1 MAIEGPL
8 KELGLHDVF
17 QLLDLSRKTGVLR
30 VTSPLRRNQGTV
42 YFDQGAVVAAEI
54 RSNPHPLGELL
65 LRSGKITDAELERA
79 RATQQSGD
87 NRRLGEILVELG
99 AVGQRELERLV
110 RMQIEEVVF
119 EVIGWREGYFSFVEG
134 PLGGLR
140 TEVGVRIPTEA
151 LLMEGARR
159 IDEWSRIERQVPH
172 LGVVPALATGAAQ
185 REAVLDLRPPEW
197 EVLAL
202 IDGNRDL
209 REMAAAIGR
218 SEFDVAKTVFGLY
231 SSGVVTLED
240 PRRVEVDVA
249 RPQRIEDTLAEVGQL
264 LDAGEVE
271 TARLEAE
278 ALAAGYPNDPRTHLA
293 AAHVQLAAGHAR
305 EAEAAA
311 RRALGLD
318 PALSDAHRLLG
329 DALLAQGQ
337 FGDAAAWWERWL
349 GLPRDVGDD
358 PRLRG
363 RVTEALTA
371 TRALQGYL
379 KGHNDR

>member
-42 YFDQGAVVAAEI
+42 YFDQGAVVAAEV

-65 LRSGKITDAELERA
+65 LHSGKVMEAELQRACEMQER
-79 RATQQSGD
+79 GD
-87 NRRLGEILVELG
+87 PRRLGEILVELG
-99 AVGQRELERLV
+99 VVTRRELERLV
-110 RMQIEEVVF
+110 RLQIEEVVF
-119 EVIGWREGYFSFVEG
+119 EVIGWREGYFSFAEG

-140 TEVGVRIPTEA
+140 TEAGIRIPTEA

-172 LGVVPALATGAAQ
+172 LGVVPALATGATQ
-185 REAVLDLRPPEW
+185 REAVLDLLPPEW

-202 IDGNRDL
+202 IDGTRNL
-209 REMAAAIGR
+209 REIAAALGR

-231 SSGVVTLED
+231 SSGVVTLHD
-240 PRRVEVDVA
+240 PCRSEVEVG
-249 RPQRIEDTLAEVGQL
+249 RSHGLEDTLVDLARL
-264 LDAGEVE
+264 LETGDIE

-278 ALAAGYPNDPRTHLA
+278 ALAAGYPNDPRTHLTA
-293 AAHVQLAAGHAR
+293 AEVQLAAGRPR

-318 PALSDAHRLLG
+318 PALGDAHRLLG
-329 DALLAQGQ
+329 DALLAQGLL
-337 FGDAAAWWERWL
+337 GDAAGWWERWL
-349 GLPRDVGDD
+349 
-358 PRLRG
+358 RLQGHAGEDATLQG
-363 RVTEALTA
+363 RVTKAVAAARELE
-371 TRALQGYL
+371 GYL
-379 KGHNDR
+379 KGRHGG

>member
-65 LRSGKITDAELERA
+65 LRSGKITESELARA
-79 RATQQSGD
+79 RASQEAGD
-87 NRRLGEILVELG
+87 TRRLGEILVELG
-99 AVGQRELERLV
+99 AVTSRELDRLI
-110 RMQIEEVVF
+110 RLQIEEVVF

-134 PLGGLR
+134 PLGGVR
-140 TEVGVRIPTEA
+140 PETGIRIPTEA

-172 LGVVPALATGAAQ
+172 LGVVPSLATGAGE

-202 IDGNRDL
+202 IEGTRDL
-209 REMAAAIGR
+209 REMAAALGR

-231 SSGVVTLED
+231 SSGVVTLHD
-240 PRRVEVDVA
+240 PRRVEVDVG
-249 RPQRIEDTLAEVGQL
+249 RPQRIEDTLAELGRL
-264 LDAGEVE
+264 LEAGDVE

-293 AAHVQLAAGHAR
+293 AAQVQLAAGRAR

-318 PALSDAHRLLG
+318 PALGDAHRFLG
-329 DALLAQGQ
+329 DALLAQGH

-349 GLPRDVGDD
+349 ALPRDAAEDV
-358 PRLRG
+358 RLREH
-363 RVTEALTA
+363 VTKAVAAART
-371 TRALQGYL
+371 LQSYL
-379 KGHNDR
+379 KERHDR

>member
-17 QLLDLSRKTGVLR
+17 HLLDLSRKTGVLR
-30 VTSPLRRNQGTV
+30 VTSPLRRNQGTI

-54 RSNPHPLGELL
+54 RSNPHPLGALL
-65 LRSGKITDAELERA
+65 VRSGKITESELARA
-79 RATQQSGD
+79 RACQEAGD
-87 NRRLGEILVELG
+87 TRRLGEILVELG
-99 AVGQRELERLV
+99 AVAQRELERLI

-140 TEVGVRIPTEA
+140 TEAGIRIPTEA

-172 LGVVPALATGAAQ
+172 LGVVPALATGADQ

-202 IDGNRDL
+202 IDGTRDL
-209 REMAAAIGR
+209 REMAAALGR

-231 SSGVVTLED
+231 SSGVVTLHD
-240 PRRVEVDVA
+240 LRRAELDAA
-249 RPQRIEDTLAEVGQL
+249 RPQRVEDTLAELGRL
-264 LDAGEVE
+264 LETGDVE

-278 ALAAGYPNDPRTHLA
+278 ALAAGYPNDPRTHLVA
-293 AAHVQLAAGHAR
+293 ARVQLAAGRAR

-318 PALSDAHRLLG
+318 PALADAHRLLG

-337 FGDAAAWWERWL
+337 FGDAAGWWERWL
-349 GLPRDVGDD
+349 ALSREAGEDGL
-358 PRLRG
+358 LRG
-363 RVTEALTA
+363 RLTKALA
-371 TRALQGYL
+371 AARALQGYL
-379 KGHNDR
+379 KEHHDG